1 MKIHVVQKGDT
12 LWNIAKKYN
21 VSFEELKAANTQLSN
36 PDMIMPGMKIK
47 VPSNS
52 KAMKEVVVK
61 ETVVKESVVEH
72 PYVEQKPKMQFQP
85 MPMPIPQQKPIMMQ
99 PEIDIHQT
107 YNLQLHQSQ
116 PQFHQQPIQ
125 MPMPHMPLPEL
136 PKAPSPKKE
145 VKKEVKKE
153 MKKDMKEKP
162 AVQGVQQGMP
172 QMPEDCQPVTPIMP
186 GDGFDYPFP
195 HPMGM
200 PQVQGAQ
207 MMPHPHHE
215 MHSDHGMMQ
224 SPQVLGTQMMQ
235 HPHDCMEMPQWN
247 PQQTAGAGQ
256 HMKKPCGCGN
266 QMHHPHHMHQMNPW
280 GQQMPYGNH
289 PQMGGYGP
297 GMNQPFMGMGN
308 MPPMGQPEQNG
319 VQGMMNGQ
327 GMDPGMM
334 PGMMMNG
341 QGMNPGMM
349 NGQGMDPGM
358 MMNGQGM
365 NPGMMNQGPGMMN
378 SQGFEPYG
386 MPGMNPGMMQPMPR
400 FYEEQDEGK

>member
-52 KAMKEVVVK
+52 KAKKEVVVK

-72 PYVEQKPKMQFQP
+72 PYMDQKPKMQYQP

-116 PQFHQQPIQ
+116 PHYKQQQPMPMP
-125 MPMPHMPLPEL
+125 MPMPHIPAPEL

-145 VKKEVKKE
+145 VKKEVKNE
-153 MKKDMKEKP
+153 MKEKP
-162 AVQGVQQGMP
+162 AVKGTQEGMMP
-172 QMPEDCQPVTPIMP
+172 QMPEDCHPVTPVMP

-200 PQVQGAQ
+200 PQVQGTQ

-215 MHSDHGMMQ
+215 MHQDHAMMHH
-224 SPQVLGTQMMQ
+224 PQVQGAQMMPPPPQ
-235 HPHDCMEMPQWN
+235 DCMEMSQWN

-266 QMHHPHHMHQMNPW
+266 NMNHHPMHQMNQW
-280 GQQMPYGNH
+280 GQPMPYGNH
-289 PQMGGYGP
+289 PHMGYGPGP

-308 MPPMGQPEQNG
+308 MPQMGQPD
-319 VQGMMNGQ
+319 QGMSGSQDMMNWQGMPMMNGQ
-327 GMDPGMM
+327 GMP
-334 PGMMMNG
+334 MMNG
-341 QGMNPGMM
+341 QGMPMM
-349 NGQGMDPGM
+349 NGQGMPGM
-358 MMNGQGM
+358 MSGQGM
-365 NPGMMNQGPGMMN
+365 DPTMMNQGPGMM
-378 SQGFEPYG
+378 SGQGFEPYG
-386 MPGMNPGMMQPMPR
+386 MPGMMQPMPR
-400 FYEEQDEGK
+400 FYEEQDE